1 MSEKKTPSHHGVGEK
16 SKKDYPNE
24 TLSLLCERA
33 SCRNFSDKE
42 IPEDVLNFIFE
53 AGVHAPT
60 GGNLQPYSIIKIKDR
75 KKKDKLAKLCQQNFI
90 GKAPLDLLFCIDWHR
105 LKRWAELGVA
115 PFTATSSFRHFWI
128 SFQDTVISAQ
138 NVCTA
143 ADAMGLGSVYIG
155 TVVDLIPE
163 VRKMFDLPQGV
174 FPVVLLCIGYPA
186 TRALPRKKLDAK
198 AIVHD
203 EKYNDISDDE
213 LLHFY
218 DEKYSGVKI
227 DINKERMEIIK
238 QVCEET
244 QGEKFAEKCLNKIKE
259 TGYISPVQRYFGLHY
274 IANLMPEGNESF
286 LKIMEESG
294 FKWFKKYKKFSKK
307 QNKRL

>member
-1 MSEKKTPSHHGVGEK
+1 MSEKKIPSHHGVGEK

-42 IPEDVLNFIFE
+42 IPEDVLNFIFQ

-60 GGNLQPYSIIKIKDR
+60 GGNLQPYSIIEIKNR

-90 GKAPLDLLFCIDWHR
+90 GKAPVDLLFCIDWHR
-105 LKRWAELGVA
+105 LKRWAELGIA

-128 SFQDTVISAQ
+128 SFQDTIISAQ
-138 NVCTA
+138 NICTA
-143 ADAMGLGSVYIG
+143 ADALGLGSVYIG
-155 TVVDLIPE
+155 TVIDLIPE

-203 EKYNDISDDE
+203 EKYNDIPDDE
-213 LLHFY
+213 LLRFY

-244 QGEKFAEKCLNKIKE
+244 QGEEFAEKCLNKIKE

-307 QNKRL
+307 TK

>member
-1 MSEKKTPSHHGVGEK
+1 MGEKKIPSHHGIGEK
-16 SKKDYPNE
+16 SKKEYPNE

-33 SCRNFSDKE
+33 SCRNFSDKK

-60 GGNLQPYSIIKIKDR
+60 GGNLQPYSIIKIEN
-75 KKKDKLAKLCQQNFI
+75 KKNREKLAELCQQNFI
-90 GKAPLDLLFCIDWHR
+90 GKAPVDLLFCIDWHR

-128 SFQDTVISAQ
+128 SFQDTIISAQ
-138 NVCTA
+138 NICTA
-143 ADAMGLGSVYIG
+143 ADAMGLASVYIG
-155 TVVDLIPE
+155 TVIDLIPE
-163 VRKMFDLPQGV
+163 VRKVFNLPQGV
-174 FPVVLLCIGYPA
+174 FPVVLLCLGYPA
-186 TRALPRKKLDAK
+186 TKALPRKKLDAK

-203 EKYNDISDDE
+203 EKYKDITDKE
-213 LLHFY
+213 LLRFY

-244 QGEKFAEKCLNKIKE
+244 QGAEFAEKCLNKIKE

-294 FKWFKKYKKFSKK
+294 FQWFKKYKKFSKK
-307 QNKRL
+307 TK